1 MNRLFRYFL
10 QGLLYT
16 VPIFITLYVIY
27 QIISSIGGVV
37 HSLGIHIHPIVD
49 PFIGFF
55 SVIILVIFMGMVGS
69 SLILQPFFQL
79 VDHNIERAPL
89 IKTIYSSVKDLLS
102 AFVGK
107 KKRFNKPVLV
117 VTNRNPEVQKIG
129 FVTNEDLTEL
139 HIGND
144 KVAVYLPY
152 SYAFSGLLIIVS
164 KENITPLNASSA
176 DVMKFIISGGVT
188 EIDDLH

>member
-27 QIISSIGGVV
+27 QIISSIGEVV
-37 HSLGIHIHPIVD
+37 HSLGIHIHPIID

>member
-10 QGLLYT
+10 QGLLFT

-27 QIISSIGGVV
+27 QIISSVGGVV
-37 HSLGIHIHPIVD
+37 HSLGIHIHPVVD

-55 SVIILVIFMGMVGS
+55 SVIILVIIMGMVGS
-69 SLILQPFFQL
+69 SLILQPFFKII
-79 VDHNIERAPL
+79 DHNIERAPL

-117 VTNRNPEVQKIG
+117 MTNRNPEVQKIG

-139 HIGND
+139 HINKE

-152 SYAFSGLLIIVS
+152 SYAFSGMLIIVDR
-164 KENITPLNASSA
+164 ENISLINASSA
-176 DVMKFIISGGVT
+176 EVMKFIISGGVT
-188 EIDDLH
+188 DID

>member
-1 MNRLFRYFL
+1 MNRLVRYFL

-27 QIISSIGGVV
+27 QIVSSVGGIV
-37 HSLGIHIHPIVD
+37 HSLGFHIHPFVD
-49 PFIGFF
+49 PFIGFLA
-55 SVIILVIFMGMVGS
+55 VIVLVIVMGMVGS
-69 SLILQPFFQL
+69 SLVLQPLFKII
-79 VDHNIERAPL
+79 DHNIERAPL

-117 VTNRNPEVQKIG
+117 ITNRNPEVQKIG
-129 FVTNEDLTEL
+129 FVTNQDLSEL
-139 HIGND
+139 NIGNE

-152 SYAFSGLLIIVS
+152 SYAFSGMLIVVDRENVS
-164 KENITPLNASSA
+164 PLNASSA
-176 DVMKFIISGGVT
+176 EVMKFIISGGVT
-188 EIDDLH
+188 DID

>member
-16 VPIFITLYVIY
+16 VPIFITGYVIY
-27 QIISSIGGVV
+27 QIISSVGGVV
-37 HSLGIHIHPIVD
+37 HSLGIHFHPIID
-49 PFIGFF
+49 PFIGFLAVIVL
-55 SVIILVIFMGMVGS
+55 VIIMGMVGS
-69 SLILQPFFQL
+69 SLVLQPLFKIIDL
-79 VDHNIERAPL
+79 NIERAPL

-117 VTNRNPEVQKIG
+117 ITNRNPEVQKIG
-129 FVTNEDLTEL
+129 FVTNEDLSEL
-139 HIGND
+139 GINKD

-152 SYAFSGLLIIVS
+152 SYAFSGMLIIVD
-164 KENITPLNASSA
+164 KESISPIDASSA
-176 DVMKFIISGGVT
+176 EVMKFIISGGVT
-188 EIDDLH
+188 EID

>member
-1 MNRLFRYFL
+1 MNKLFRYFL

-16 VPIFITLYVIY
+16 VPIFITVYIIY
-27 QIISSIGGVV
+27 QIISSVGGIV
-37 HSLGIHIHPIVD
+37 HSMGIHIHPLID

-55 SVIILVIFMGMVGS
+55 SVIILVIIMGMVGS
-69 SLILQPFFQL
+69 SLILRPFFTM
-79 VDHNIERAPL
+79 VDHNLERAPL
-89 IKTIYSSVKDLLS
+89 IKTIYTSVKDLLS

-117 VTNRNPEVQKIG
+117 LTSRNPDVQKLG
-129 FVTNEDLTEL
+129 FVTHEDMQELKIDNE
-139 HIGND
+139 

-152 SYAFSGLLIIVS
+152 SYAFSGMLIIVS
-164 KENITPLNASSA
+164 KENITPLIASSA